1 MWNTL
6 HSAWYVW
13 TIKKHNLA
21 YLWSKSGVGYWEDE
35 KREDCREIREE
46 KKVNKT
52 KLFKYSIRET
62 IIFYGVLKTNESLQ
76 ANVWK

>member
-35 KREDCREIREE
+35 KRDKGREE
-46 KKVNKT
+46 GQQNQ
-52 KLFKYSIRET
+52 
-62 IIFYGVLKTNESLQ
+62 II
-76 ANVWK
+76 